1 MQEVFLGGEFAVE
14 AEELLLFFGE
24 GLWVVVVV
32 LVEGLGGAGGS
43 GYARDGCT
51 YADIDFVLLVRVHC
65 FCYWCVCSFARRRI
79 GGGLR
84 VWLIQ
89 SKAVGVTRVVVLM
102 GATCLFRAEVVVC
115 EMN

>member
-1 MQEVFLGGEFAVE
+1 M
-14 AEELLLFFGE
+14 
-24 GLWVVVVV
+24 
-32 LVEGLGGAGGS
+32 LVEGLGGAGGRDGT